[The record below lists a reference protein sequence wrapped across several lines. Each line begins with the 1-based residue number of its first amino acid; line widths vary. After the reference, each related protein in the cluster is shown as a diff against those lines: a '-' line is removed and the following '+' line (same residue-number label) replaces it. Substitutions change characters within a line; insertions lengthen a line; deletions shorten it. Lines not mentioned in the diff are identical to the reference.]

1 MVVAAGPM
9 AEAILAAVPTEPT
22 AVDPTTL
29 PARLPTIQWI
39 AVPEGTL
46 IGQGRLG
53 ELEVQVEGAP
63 SLSFYWG
70 AIGELIPFDVVEALY
85 GRGAENTLVGC
96 MSFGAGEAHTVF
108 RIDSEGRAPFA
119 LAVYSRTA
127 PTGDASSFYNVA
139 IDLSGQVTT
148 LEQLRARDGDDW
160 VGTCGS

>member
-1 MVVAAGPM
+1 
-9 AEAILAAVPTEPT
+9 VPTEPT

-160 VGTCGS
+160 VGICGS